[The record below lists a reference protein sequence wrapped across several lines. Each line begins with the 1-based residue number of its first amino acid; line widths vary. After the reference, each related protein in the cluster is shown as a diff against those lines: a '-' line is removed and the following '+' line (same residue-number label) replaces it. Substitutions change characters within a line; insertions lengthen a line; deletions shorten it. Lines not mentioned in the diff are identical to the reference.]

1 MIMMVLICTF
11 SVTVTFMKFLIPTK
25 VSSPSVHIEMLNVY
39 LVVSVCFLVKG
50 IQFKHVGV
58 QNLIYNRKTF
68 VGKKLR
74 TSELLKLVYITKS
87 NL

>member
-1 MIMMVLICTF
+1 MFMIVLICTF

-25 VSSPSVHIEMLNVY
+25 ASSPSVHIEMLDVY
-39 LVVSVCFLVKG
+39 LVSVCFLVKG
-50 IQFKHVGV
+50 IQFKLVGV

-68 VGKKLR
+68 VDRKLR
-74 TSELLKLVYITKS
+74 TSELLKLMYMTKS